1 MVTYQTYLS
10 ISLSINTSESTSS
23 STSTYIHIHNHSHSH
38 SHIYIYTSF
47 NCLQPGHQLFAP
59 WFQSP
64 SAVEGPEKKKNSRRF
79 GFPWGF
85 PTKKCRK
92 PVLGAPGFGG
102 KPHHFE
108 GKHPHIQ
115 FGCICF
121 LYCYVS
127 GSQSVNCFC
136 KFSFQFVLE
145 FRIIDILYNFD
156 LCVCIY
162 GG

>member
-64 SAVEGPEKKKNSRRF
+64 SAVEGPEKKKTVVVSVFHGVFLRKNVGSPF
-79 GFPWGF
+79 WG
-85 PTKKCRK
+85 P
-92 PVLGAPGFGG
+92 PVLGENPTILRGNT
-102 KPHHFE
+102 
-108 GKHPHIQ
+108 HI
-115 FGCICF
+115 FNSDAFVFCIAM
-121 LYCYVS
+121 LVDPR
-127 GSQSVNCFC
+127 V
-136 KFSFQFVLE
+136 
-145 FRIIDILYNFD
+145 
-156 LCVCIY
+156 
-162 GG
+162 